1 MSGRDAGADRPARMS
16 QAAAAAG
23 APRTATGFGRPGPLG
38 VRAGQTGR
46 TPARTGRPAGGT
58 R

>member
-1 MSGRDAGADRPARMS
+1 MSGRDAGANRSARMS

-23 APRTATGFGRPGPLG
+23 TPRMDTGYGRPGPLG
-38 VRAGQTGR
+38 VRA
-46 TPARTGRPAGGT
+46 ARTGRTAARTGCPAGGA